1 MTTATQ
7 QDHTYQFFP
16 PLSDEEYTALKKDI
30 EDRGIQVPIEL
41 DRDGNIL
48 DGHHR
53 WAIAQALG
61 LPDEKIP
68 TVTRDDLTTE
78 DAKITHVL
86 KVNLLRRKSVS
97 PLTQAKCIVTLKNV
111 RNIDTTKNHNG
122 NTPGA
127 DTLTALWKE
136 LGLNERSG
144 RRYLQWYEELKDHP
158 ALCQDVEDEKKTI
171 AQARREA
178 GTLTMKPRKKKLL
191 FDEKGGKGATGFLQD
206 VQEFVKKHIAH
217 FEEHDAL
224 RIGEIEEKDGLVV
237 LTLSIQV

>member
-1 MTTATQ
+1 MTIAIQ
-7 QDHTYQFFP
+7 QDHTYQFFQ
-16 PLSDEEYTALKKDI
+16 PLSSQERDALKRDI
-30 EDRGIQVPIEL
+30 EVRGIQVPIEL
-41 DRDGNIL
+41 DSDGNIL

-53 WAIAQALG
+53 WQIAQELG
-61 LPDEKIP
+61 WTAEKIR
-68 TVTRDDLTTE
+68 TVTRHDLKTE

-86 KVNLLRRKSVS
+86 KVNLLRRKNVS

-111 RNIDTTKNHNG
+111 RNIDTTTNHNG

-136 LGLNERSG
+136 LRLNERSG

-224 RIGEIEEKDGLVV
+224 RIGEIEEKDG
-237 LTLSIQV
+237 